1 MTDEEQIR
9 ACDALIAWCQSQ
21 DLMPVDMVPILA
33 KVMVVA
39 CISKGKETDKRRGN
53 LNASV
58 DEVKAASRLVLETF
72 EQLLKD

>member
-1 MTDEEQIR
+1 MTEDEQIR
-9 ACDALIAWCQSQ
+9 ACDALIAWCQNQ

-39 CISKGKETDKRRGN
+39 CISKGKETDQRRGN